1 MKNILIVE
9 GNLREENEN
18 FSKVGIQTHTESLK
32 DSLNYFTDELK
43 FDVVNPSSDQNIQF
57 ISDKLQNYDGLIW
70 GGSSLNIYNDTPE
83 IRKQI
88 EFMKDCQKKVKK
100 ILAICWGMQV
110 AVTAAGG
117 QVKKANNSHIGI
129 ANEIQLNEKSNLE
142 YISEEIYLNSP
153 SEFDVITTKEKYF
166 SVYEWIDLF
175 DKNIYAIIFI
185 MIVVASINIIS
196 VLVVLILER
205 TNMIGVLKALGITN
219 FSLQKFFIYISSYLI
234 FIGIVIGNIFGL
246 MILFIQEKYK
256 IISLDPKIYYVDS
269 VPIHIE
275 LSHIIS
281 LNLIAFILCVL
292 SIFIP
297 SLLVSRINPKDSIK
311 FN

>member
-129 ANEIQLNEKSNLE
+129 ANEIQVNEKGINHPL
-142 YISEEIYLNSP
+142 YKNKDKKFNSP
-153 SEFDVITTKEKYF
+153 AFNFDEVVRLPDKAVCLASNRINKIQSLYFEINKTKVWGLQYHPEITYEKMISLIQFRKDRLIENRKVFKDDEEVNNHISTIKKE
-166 SVYEWIDLF
+166 I
-175 DKNIYAIIFI
+175 A
-185 MIVVASINIIS
+185 VASKDKRM
-196 VLVVLILER
+196 VE
-205 TNMIGVLKALGITN
+205 LKNWLG
-219 FSLQKFFIYISSYLI
+219 Q
-234 FIGIVIGNIFGL
+234 
-246 MILFIQEKYK
+246 
-256 IISLDPKIYYVDS
+256 
-269 VPIHIE
+269 
-275 LSHIIS
+275 
-281 LNLIAFILCVL
+281 LN
-292 SIFIP
+292 
-297 SLLVSRINPKDSIK
+297 
-311 FN
+311 